1 MAPLRRDPGRSG
13 RPAHGPVNA
22 GEITVAVAT
31 CGRPDELARCLKALA
46 AQTMLPGEVIV
57 VDQAPSD
64 SARDA
69 VEVSGLAT
77 TRYLEQPRLGLSASR
92 NLALRVAVGRVLA
105 VTDDDCAPD
114 QSWLA
119 AVADALERPP
129 QPAAVTGP
137 ILPLGDPDP
146 GSFAVS
152 LRESAGA
159 IDHAGRVVPWDI
171 GSGGNFAAT
180 LSTLRERGG
189 WDERL
194 GAGSPGMAAEDAD
207 LLHRLLVD
215 GHTIRYEPAAIVRH
229 AWQTRARRL
238 QTRWSY
244 GYGIGAMC
252 GLWLARGDGYA
263 LRILPRYARLHVRPL
278 LGGMRRRD
286 RSRVAEHARALAS
299 VLPGLVR
306 GLRAARL
313 PAASTEVQ
321 PP

>member
-1 MAPLRRDPGRSG
+1 
-13 RPAHGPVNA
+13 VTA

-31 CGRPDELARCLKALA
+31 CGRPDDLARCLTALA
-46 AQTMLPGEVIV
+46 AQTLPPGEVIV

-69 VEVSGLAT
+69 VEASGLET
-77 TRYLEQPRLGLSASR
+77 TRYVEQPRLGLSASR
-92 NLALRVAVGRVLA
+92 NLAMRLAGGRTLA

-114 QSWLA
+114 QAWLA
-119 AVADALERPP
+119 AVADALERAP
-129 QPAAVTGP
+129 QAAAVTGP
-137 ILPLGDPDP
+137 ILPLGDAEP
-146 GSFAVS
+146 GTFAVS
-152 LRESAGA
+152 LRESEVAV
-159 IDHAGRVVPWDI
+159 DHAGRAVPWDI

-180 LSTLRERGG
+180 LTTLRECGG

-194 GAGSPGMAAEDAD
+194 GAGSPGRAAEDAD

-215 GHTIRYEPAAIVRH
+215 GQTVRYEPAAIVRH

-278 LGGMRRRD
+278 LGGLRRRD

-299 VLPGLVR
+299 VVPGLVR

-313 PAASTEVQ
+313 PSSSTEVQ